1 MIRNSFH
8 CQIMRDKKSLSLRV
22 TPLLAICLLVALGS
36 SGLARDK
43 KSDSNEKASRENHPA
58 NETPAPKVEIENFGK
73 ITEFFYRG
81 AQPKVEDYLSLAGI
95 GVKTIIDLRNDPK
108 EYAQGGAEK
117 AGLKYINFPLS
128 DTDYPSSDTAE
139 KFLKLVND
147 QTLWPVYI
155 HCAGGRHRTGIMA
168 AVYRLT
174 NENWDIDRAYT
185 EMKNF
190 DFYTR
195 WGHKDMKTYIFDYAK
210 ALIEKRVTTQTV
222 AAAATSAPAPS
233 FEAQGKLY

>member
-1 MIRNSFH
+1 
-8 CQIMRDKKSLSLRV
+8 MRDRKSLSRRV
-22 TPLLAICLLVALGS
+22 TPLLAICLLCALAT

-43 KSDSNEKASRENHPA
+43 KSDSSEKASHENHPSK
-58 NETPAPKVEIENFGK
+58 ETTTPKVGIENFGK
-73 ITEFFYRG
+73 VTDFLYRG
-81 AQPKVEDYLSLAGI
+81 AQPRVEDYRALAGI

-108 EYAQGGAEK
+108 EYAQSGAEN

-139 KFLKLVND
+139 KFLNLVND

-155 HCAGGRHRTGIMA
+155 HCAGGRHRTGIMT
-168 AVYRLT
+168 AVYRIT
-174 NENWDIDRAYT
+174 NEGWDIDRAYT

-195 WGHKDMKTYIFDYAK
+195 WGHEKMKTYIFDYAK
-210 ALIEKRVTTQTV
+210 TLVEKRATLH
-222 AAAATSAPAPS
+222 AAAAPAPAPVQS
-233 FEAQGKLY
+233 FETNGKLY

>member
-1 MIRNSFH
+1 MIKNNLH
-8 CQIMRDKKSLSLRV
+8 CQIMRDRKTTNLQV
-22 TPLLAICLLVALGS
+22 TSLLAICLIVALAS
-36 SGLARDK
+36 TGLARDK
-43 KSDSNEKASRENHPA
+43 KSDSSEKASRENHPS
-58 NETPAPKVEIENFGK
+58 NETTTPKVEIDNFGK
-73 ITEFFYRG
+73 VTDFFYRG
-81 AQPKVEDYLSLAGI
+81 AQPKIEDYRSLAGI

-108 EYAQGGAEK
+108 EYAQSGAEK

-128 DTDYPSSDTAE
+128 DTEYPSNDTAE

-174 NENWDIDRAYT
+174 NEGWDIDRAYT

-195 WGHKDMKTYIFDYAK
+195 WGHKDMKTFIFDYAK
-210 ALIEKRVTTQTV
+210 AIVEKRGALQAV
-222 AAAATSAPAPS
+222 AAPSPAPS
-233 FEAQGKLY
+233 AETNGKLY